1 MHKEDRFQND
11 LSTTYDYDGRF
22 MGEKRRKR
30 PRCILILEYFS
41 KYGRESMELDIGR
54 AFFQSHE
61 IRPRTNSFESIC
73 GESAIIHSVL

>member
-54 AFFQSHE
+54 DSSLLSIARNSSSNE
-61 IRPRTNSFESIC
+61 LIRID
-73 GESAIIHSVL
+73 LW

>member
-11 LSTTYDYDGRF
+11 LLTTYDYDGRF

-54 AFFQSHE
+54 DSSLLSIARNSSSNEF
-61 IRPRTNSFESIC
+61 IRID
-73 GESAIIHSVL
+73 LW

>member
-22 MGEKRRKR
+22 MGEKRKR

-54 AFFQSHE
+54 DSSLLSIARNSSSNEF
-61 IRPRTNSFESIC
+61 IRID
-73 GESAIIHSVL
+73 LW

>member
-54 AFFQSHE
+54 DSSLLSIARNSSSNEF
-61 IRPRTNSFESIC
+61 IRID
-73 GESAIIHSVL
+73 LW